1 MATITLG
8 EDITPYHSDPMKEK
22 LVIMHTE
29 GDSYANDTAC
39 GEKLIK
45 LHQDLQRLDFPYYFV
60 EILTTNG
67 DIERE
72 LVALQKLYSTEE
84 THIKYLVLD
93 GRFKKKSYKGDTHCV
108 LPFIQKYV
116 NPQGLVL
123 PCCLADDNYP
133 IGSIKNNDL
142 DQISTKPIREQM
154 LKGQR
159 PTACNI
165 CWVNE
170 DAGLESHRQRMNKS
184 LAKYQNQKDFVL
196 RHLDIRLSNKC
207 NLMCRMCSGKFSN
220 RIAQEEEKLY
230 GFTKYKDE
238 VLPPELVEKQLKY
251 IEDNVHTIERA
262 YFAGGEPLIN
272 EEHYRILQI
281 LIDNNNTDIRVSYN
295 TNFSML
301 RFKKYNVLDYWKHFK
316 EIEISASLDAHGH
329 LSEYVRYGAKYEVYE
344 KNYEQIKNIPNI
356 TFKIHS
362 TLHMMNITNLP
373 ILQKHWLDK
382 GLDCS
387 NIELNVLTF
396 PIEQSIAVL
405 PKAHKTV
412 AIKQIDKHCSFL
424 QTVKNSSKLIN
435 QWISAKNFMLKQDD
449 SYLLGKFFKI
459 NNDKDKNR
467 KQKFEDY
474 LPEYNNLRNFA

>member
-60 EILTTNG
+60 EILTTNS

-220 RIAQEEEKLY
+220 RIAQ
-230 GFTKYKDE
+230 
-238 VLPPELVEKQLKY
+238 
-251 IEDNVHTIERA
+251 
-262 YFAGGEPLIN
+262 
-272 EEHYRILQI
+272 
-281 LIDNNNTDIRVSYN
+281 
-295 TNFSML
+295 
-301 RFKKYNVLDYWKHFK
+301 
-316 EIEISASLDAHGH
+316 
-329 LSEYVRYGAKYEVYE
+329 
-344 KNYEQIKNIPNI
+344 
-356 TFKIHS
+356 
-362 TLHMMNITNLP
+362 
-373 ILQKHWLDK
+373 
-382 GLDCS
+382 
-387 NIELNVLTF
+387 
-396 PIEQSIAVL
+396 
-405 PKAHKTV
+405 
-412 AIKQIDKHCSFL
+412 
-424 QTVKNSSKLIN
+424 
-435 QWISAKNFMLKQDD
+435 
-449 SYLLGKFFKI
+449 
-459 NNDKDKNR
+459 
-467 KQKFEDY
+467 
-474 LPEYNNLRNFA
+474 